1 MKVKGTAVKS
11 IKEFVKDE
19 FTDDYQNWLDSLTE
33 ESRKIHTEPILASN
47 FYSLIDAILKPTE
60 AVAVLFYKG
69 DTEKAAYDMGKY
81 SGLKALKSVYK
92 IFVKVSSLDFVL
104 RRVTSIYS
112 TYYDSGKLF
121 MTERT
126 NDIAKF
132 SILGLS
138 VDEKLNIHRISGWAE
153 ALFTVISKTPKSV
166 VPHIVKVD
174 GNFFEGEILISWE

>member
-11 IKEFVKDE
+11 VKEFVKDK
-19 FTDDYQNWLDSLTE
+19 FTEDYDKWLNSLSD
-33 ESRKIHTEPILASN
+33 ESKKIHTDAILASN
-47 FYSLIDAILKPTE
+47 FYSLSDAILKPTE
-60 AVAVLFYKG
+60 AVGVLFYKG
-69 DTEKAAYDMGKY
+69 NVEKAAYDMGKY

-92 IFVKVSSLDFVL
+92 IFVKISSLDFVL

-126 NDIAKF
+126 DDVAKF

-138 VDEKLNIHRISGWAE
+138 ESEKLNIHRISGWAE
-153 ALFTVISKTPKSV
+153 ALFTVISKNPKSV
-166 VPHIVKVD
+166 VPHIVKKD
-174 GNFFEGEILISWE
+174 GEFIEGEIIISWI